1 MDRYKKML
9 HTAAA
14 SALVLALSTG
24 TAFAALGTATVTEGP
39 LRMREAA
46 STDSEVLLKA
56 SKGASVEVLEDAGD
70 GWYQV
75 SYKGTTGYMSADYL
89 SLAPAPRELTAQAAP
104 ISEAP
109 VEADLPEDAGE
120 QPLPPAVEELCA
132 LISVSSVLNVR
143 SGPGTDY
150 DKVGSLHCGD
160 IVTVLSQEGDWSQV
174 SFGSVTGYVSNEYL
188 TFGAREELAAMASAA
203 GAQIVEIAKQ
213 YLGVPYRYGGASPS
227 GFDCSGFVYYVY
239 KQAGRSVPRT
249 GSAMW
254 SSYSRVD
261 REDLQPGDVVCF
273 TRTTGSSHYI
283 THVGLYVGNGTFIHS
298 SSPSSG
304 GVIYTSL
311 SENYYATRYVGAV
324 RLL

>member
-9 HTAAA
+9 RTAAA

-39 LRMREAA
+39 LRMRAQA

-89 SLAPAPRELTAQAAP
+89 SLTPAPRELTAQAAP
-104 ISEAP
+104 TSEAP
-109 VEADLPEDAGE
+109 VEEALPEDAGE
-120 QPLPPAVEELCA
+120 QEAPPAAEELCA
-132 LISVSSVLNVR
+132 LVSVSSVLNVR
-143 SGPGTDY
+143 GGPGTDY
-150 DKVGSLHCGD
+150 DKVGSLSSGE
-160 IVTVLSQEGDWSQV
+160 IVTVLSQEGEWSQV
-174 SFGSVTGYVSNEYL
+174 SSGSVTGYVSNEYL
-188 TFGAREELAAMASAA
+188 IFGTQEELAAMATAA